1 MKIID
6 DLKHDIHEL
15 VDLTVNEQMSNTL
28 DGHADDAWNRI
39 IGHLNKIAL
48 LLEAK

>member
-28 DGHADDAWNRI
+28 DGQSDDAWNRI

>member
-28 DGHADDAWNRI
+28 DGKADDAWNRI

-48 LLEAK
+48 ILEAK

>member
-6 DLKHDIHEL
+6 DLKNDIHEL
-15 VDLTVNEQMSNTL
+15 VDLTVNEQMSGEL
-28 DGHADDAWNRI
+28 DGQADGAWNRI
-39 IGHLNKIAL
+39 IGHLNKIKL